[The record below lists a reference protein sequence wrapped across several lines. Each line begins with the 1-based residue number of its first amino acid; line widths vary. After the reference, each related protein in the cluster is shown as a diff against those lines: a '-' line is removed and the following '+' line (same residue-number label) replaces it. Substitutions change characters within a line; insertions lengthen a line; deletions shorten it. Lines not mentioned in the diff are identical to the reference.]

1 MASVAISQIMSSDL
15 DGEVEANRKILAF
28 TNSVQDAAHQA
39 GFLRRE
45 IIVSLSVMLY
55 RIVFGI

>member
-1 MASVAISQIMSSDL
+1 MVKWKPIEKYLLLLTACKTQLI
-15 DGEVEANRKILAF
+15 R
-28 TNSVQDAAHQA
+28 QD
-39 GFLRRE
+39 FLRRE